1 MSKIDVIQSVRLG
14 LMIVVLSP
22 HIPGVAG
29 AAQMREELP
38 PLTREGIEF
47 FEKRIRPLLTEK
59 CYKCHSAGAE
69 KIKGSLLL
77 DSRSGWMKGGD
88 SGPVIVPG
96 NPEQSRL
103 IHAVRYTD
111 GSLQMPPKEIL
122 LSTQIDDLATWVRM
136 GAPDPRLEAKPSRI
150 SHRASGTN
158 HWAFLPLRDS
168 VPPKVKDK
176 KWPRNPIDNFI
187 LAGLE
192 KQRLKPAR
200 QVDKRTL
207 IRRATFDLTGL
218 PPKPEE
224 IEAFLA
230 DNADSAFDNVV
241 DRLLAT
247 PQFGEC
253 WGRHWLDVARYADSN
268 GLENNL
274 PYENAWRYR
283 DYVVRAFNEDK
294 PFNQFV
300 REQLAG
306 DLLSSNSDDQCY
318 DQLIATGFLMLGPKL
333 LFEPRKAKLEM
344 DIVDEQIDVTTRAF
358 LGLTVSCARCHD
370 HKFDPIPTRDY
381 YALAGIFASTATLAS
396 DSQPMRGPPRWRERP
411 LAAPEKAKAMEDH
424 AMAMA
429 RLQASL
435 QAAGEMKTALPGG
448 VSSSELGGIVVD
460 NRAAQLTGSWKEST
474 YATNFIDKNYIQDGN
489 TGKGQKSARF
499 VPDLPQTGRYDVQ
512 IAYVPRGNRARN
524 VPVTVHAANE
534 TRTVLIDQSE
544 PPSID
549 NLFVSLGAFEFA
561 AGTNG
566 AVVISNQ
573 GTQGFVTIDAVR
585 FVPAGMEMAM
595 NMETRPMAKTKK
607 SGTATM
613 GRSYFQLLD
622 DMKELVAKT
631 PPPVPMALAAQDGR
645 ICNCR
650 INLRGDPEKLGPEV
664 PRGFLS
670 VLENIVLPPA
680 SLADA
685 TSGRLELAN
694 WIASPQNPL
703 TARVAVNRV
712 WHHLFGGRLVES
724 VDNFGALGER
734 PTHPELLDY
743 LALRFMEQGW
753 SLKTTIRQLILSST
767 YRMSSELD
775 RVAYAKDPENRLMWR
790 MNRRRLNAEAIRDAV
805 LALSGKLDLTMGGSL
820 SPTNDAPFGEAAM
833 AGNTQVTSTRR
844 SLYLPVIRNDTPDS
858 FQVFDFADPH
868 VITGKRHITTA
879 PTQALFM
886 MNSPFILEQSRQWAE
901 ALIAASAVNDAQ
913 RVVSA
918 YTQAFGRPA
927 TTEEAERALRFTS
940 QYEAALEAREPERDT
955 RRLKAWQSFCHALLA
970 STELRFID

>member
-1 MSKIDVIQSVRLG
+1 MSKIGVTGSVHVG
-14 LMIVVLSP
+14 LMIVALSP
-22 HIPGVAG
+22 LVLGAAG
-29 AAQMREELP
+29 AAPMRKEQP
-38 PLTREGIEF
+38 TLTREGIEF
-47 FEKRIRPLLTEK
+47 FEKRIRPVLTEK
-59 CYKCHSAGAE
+59 CYKCHSVGAE
-69 KIKGSLLL
+69 KIKVGLLL
-77 DSRSGWMKGGD
+77 DSRGGWMKGGE

-96 NPEQSRL
+96 DPEKSRL

-111 GSLQMPPKEIL
+111 SSLQMPPKEIL
-122 LSTQIDDLATWVRM
+122 RSSQIDDLATWVRM
-136 GAPDPRLEAKPSRI
+136 GAPDPRVEARPSLI
-150 SHRASGTN
+150 TDRASRAN
-158 HWAFLPLRDS
+158 HWAFLPPRDS
-168 VPPKVKDK
+168 FPPKVKDK
-176 KWPRNPIDNFI
+176 KWPRSPTDNFI
-187 LAGLE
+187 LAKLE
-192 KQRLKPAR
+192 KQRLKPGRPA
-200 QVDKRTL
+200 DKRTL

-230 DNADSAFDNVV
+230 DDSDTAFVNVV
-241 DRLLAT
+241 ERLLAT
-247 PQFGEC
+247 PQFGER

-268 GLENNL
+268 GLEINL

-283 DYVVRAFNEDK
+283 DYVVRAFNEGK
-294 PFNQFV
+294 PFTQFV

-306 DLLSSNSDDQCY
+306 DLLPSNSDEQSY
-318 DQLIATGFLMLGPKL
+318 EQLIATGFLMLGPKL

-411 LAAPEKAKAMEDH
+411 LAAPEKAKAIEDH
-424 AMAMA
+424 ATALA

-474 YATNFIDKNYIQDGN
+474 YATNFIDKDYIQDGN

-499 VPDLPQTGRYDVQ
+499 VPDLPQTGRYEVQ
-512 IAYVPRGNRARN
+512 IAYVPRRNRARN
-524 VPVTVHAANE
+524 VPVTVRAANE
-534 TRTVLIDQSE
+534 TRTVLIDQTE
-544 PPSID
+544 PPTID
-549 NLFVSLGAFEFA
+549 NLFASLGVFEFA

-573 GTQGFVTIDAVR
+573 GTEGFVTIDAVR
-585 FVPAGMEMAM
+585 FVSASMEMAM
-595 NMETRPMAKTKK
+595 NKETRPMAKAKK
-607 SGTATM
+607 SGTAM
-613 GRSYFQLLD
+613 MDRSYYQLLD

-631 PPPVPMALAAQDGR
+631 PPPVPMAMAAQDGP

-650 INLRGDPEKLGPEV
+650 VNLRGDPEKLGQEV

-670 VLENIVLPPA
+670 VLENSVSPPA
-680 SLADA
+680 SLFTG

-694 WIASPQNPL
+694 WIASHQNPL
-703 TARVAVNRV
+703 TARVAVNRI

-753 SLKTTIRQLILSST
+753 SFKKTIRTLMLSST
-767 YRMSSELD
+767 YRMSSEFD
-775 RVAYAKDPENRLMWR
+775 RVAYDKDPENKLMWR
-790 MNRRRLNAEAIRDAV
+790 MNRRRLDAEAIRDAV
-805 LALSGKLDLTMGGSL
+805 LAVSGQLDLTMGGSL
-820 SPTNDAPFGEAAM
+820 SPTNDAPLGAVSM
-833 AGNTQVTSTRR
+833 AGNTQVSSPRR
-844 SLYLPVIRNDTPDS
+844 SLYLPVIRNDTPDL

-868 VITGKRHITTA
+868 VITGKRHTTTA

-886 MNSPFILEQSRQWAE
+886 MNSPFMLAQSRQWAE
-901 ALIAASAVNDAQ
+901 ALNAATPATDAQ
-913 RVVSA
+913 RVASA

-927 TTEEAERALRFTS
+927 TAEEAERALRFMAK
-940 QYEAALEAREPERDT
+940 YEAALETREPEMDK
-955 RRLKAWQSFCHALLA
+955 RRLMAWQSFCHALLA

>member
-1 MSKIDVIQSVRLG
+1 MIVALSPNVLG
-14 LMIVVLSP
+14 L
-22 HIPGVAG
+22 AG
-29 AAQMREELP
+29 AP
-38 PLTREGIEF
+38 PMLKEQPSLTREGIEF
-47 FEKRIRPLLTEK
+47 FEKRVRPVLTEK

-69 KIKGSLLL
+69 KIMGDLLL
-77 DSRSGWMKGGD
+77 DSRSGWMKGGE

-96 NPEQSRL
+96 DPEKSRL

-111 GSLQMPPKEIL
+111 SSLQMPPKEIL
-122 LSTQIDDLATWVRM
+122 RASQIDDLATWVRM
-136 GAPDPRLEAKPSRI
+136 GAPDPRAEAKSSRI
-150 SHRASGTN
+150 TDRVTHTN
-158 HWAFLPLRDS
+158 HWAFRPPRDS
-168 VPPKVKDK
+168 FPPKVKDRN
-176 KWPRNPIDNFI
+176 WPRSPIDNFI

-192 KQRLKPAR
+192 RQRLKPAPPA
-200 QVDKRTL
+200 DKRAL
-207 IRRATFDLTGL
+207 IRRASFDLTGL

-224 IEAFLA
+224 IEAFLL
-230 DNADSAFDNVV
+230 DNSEDAFVKVV

-247 PQFGEC
+247 PQYGER
-253 WGRHWLDVARYADSN
+253 WGRHWLDVARFADSN
-268 GLENNL
+268 GLEINL

-283 DYVVRAFNEDK
+283 DYVVRAFNLDK
-294 PFNQFV
+294 PFAQFV

-306 DLLSSNSDDQCY
+306 DLLPSKSDEQFY
-318 DQLIATGFLMLGPKL
+318 DQLIATGFLMLGPKV
-333 LFEPRKAKLEM
+333 LFEPRKAKLQM

-381 YALAGIFASTATLAS
+381 FALAGIFASTATLAG

-411 LAAPEKAKAMEDH
+411 LAAPEKAKAMEEH
-424 AMAMA
+424 ATAMA

-460 NRAAQLTGSWKEST
+460 NRAAQLDGSWKEST

-499 VPDLPQTGRYDVQ
+499 VPDLPRTGRYDVQ
-512 IAYVPRGNRARN
+512 IAYVPRRNRARN
-524 VPVTVHAANE
+524 VPVTVYAAKE

-544 PPSID
+544 PPPID
-549 NLFVSLGAFEFA
+549 NLFISLGPFEFS

-573 GTQGFVTIDAVR
+573 GTAGFVTIDAVR

-595 NMETRPMAKTKK
+595 NMEARPMAKAKK

-613 GRSYFQLLD
+613 DRSYYQLLD

-631 PPPVPMALAAQDGR
+631 PPPVPMAMAAQDGP

-650 INLRGDPEKLGPEV
+650 INLRGDPEKLGPEA

-670 VLENIVLPPA
+670 VLENSLSPSA
-680 SLADA
+680 SLSAEA
-685 TSGRLELAN
+685 SGRLELAD
-694 WIASPQNPL
+694 WIASPRNPL
-703 TARVAVNRV
+703 TARVAVNRI

-743 LALRFMEQGW
+743 LALRFVEQGW
-753 SLKTTIRQLILSST
+753 SFKKTIRMLMLSST
-767 YRMSSELD
+767 YRMSSEFD
-775 RVAYAKDPENRLMWR
+775 RVTYAKDPENRSLWR
-790 MNRRRLNAEAIRDAV
+790 MNRRRLEAEAIRDAV
-805 LALSGKLDLTMGGSL
+805 LAVSGQLDLAMGGSL
-820 SPTNDAPFGEAAM
+820 GPTNDASFGAAAM
-833 AGNTQVTSTRR
+833 ANDAQVASNRR
-844 SLYLPVIRNDTPDS
+844 SLYLPVIRNDTSDL

-868 VITGKRHITTA
+868 VITGKRHTTTA

-886 MNSPFILEQSRQWAE
+886 LNSPFMLEQSRQWAE
-901 ALIAASAVNDAQ
+901 ALIAVTPANDAQ
-913 RVVSA
+913 RVASA

-927 TTEEAERALRFTS
+927 TTEEAERALRFMS
-940 QYEAALEAREPERDT
+940 KYEAALETSESEGSK